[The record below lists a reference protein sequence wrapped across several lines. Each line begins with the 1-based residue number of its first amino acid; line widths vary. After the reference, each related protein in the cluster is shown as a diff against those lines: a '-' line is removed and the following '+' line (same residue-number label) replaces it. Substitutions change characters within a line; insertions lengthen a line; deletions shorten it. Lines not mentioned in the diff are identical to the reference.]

1 MYPPVIVLGQRGPTG
16 SPRVTSGLTPLVARR
31 VKLFAN
37 FLLVTNNLIYFIYF
51 ERLKEL

>member
-1 MYPPVIVLGQRGPTG
+1 
-16 SPRVTSGLTPLVARR
+16 

-51 ERLKEL
+51 ERLKELWFLSHLLLYIQVPHMLLTLKSYRKM